1 MLKKV
6 PLSGA
11 TYNNDLLNYQGF
23 ILNSLLHLSMTF
35 QVPPKMIFGRIKTCH
50 LQSTAKMSGKIE
62 KKRFSRQECLSK
74 GIQEEDT

>member
-1 MLKKV
+1 MMLKKV

-35 QVPPKMIFGRIKTCH
+35 QVPPKNDFREN
-50 LQSTAKMSGKIE
+50 QD
-62 KKRFSRQECLSK
+62 LSFAINSK
-74 GIQEEDT
+74 NVRKN